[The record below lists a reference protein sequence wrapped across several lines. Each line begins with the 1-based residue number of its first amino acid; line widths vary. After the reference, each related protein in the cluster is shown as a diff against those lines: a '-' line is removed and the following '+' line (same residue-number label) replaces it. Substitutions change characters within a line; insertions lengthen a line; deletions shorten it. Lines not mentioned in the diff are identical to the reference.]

1 MKHDF
6 EERKENR
13 IINAHRLAKK
23 NQQQTDTLYHSA
35 SQMASA
41 IPMGQPILVG
51 HHSEKRDRNYRSRIG
66 NKFQQAGIKLD
77 KAAYYEEKARAIE
90 NNDAIFS
97 DDPKALDKLTDKLNG
112 MKTTQEFMKAANKCL
127 KKGDKD
133 GFLKL
138 QFGTLELWEQL
149 NVVDR
154 LHGKGFPSFK
164 LTNNSANI
172 RRIEQRIAQLKK
184 LETKTGID
192 ETINGIRIFENR
204 EANRLQIIFPGKP
217 DDNTRKKLKSAG
229 FRWSPIEGAW
239 QRHISNSAF
248 YDAQN
253 IVNAVAENEL

>member
-1 MKHDF
+1 
-6 EERKENR
+6 
-13 IINAHRLAKK
+13 
-23 NQQQTDTLYHSA
+23 
-35 SQMASA
+35 MASA
-41 IPMGQPILVG
+41 IPMGQPILIG
-51 HHSEKRDRNYRSRIG
+51 HHSEKKDRNYRSRIG

-77 KAAYYEEKARAIE
+77 KAAYYEEKAKAIE

-97 DDPKALDKLTDKLNG
+97 DDPNALDKLTDKLNG

-127 KKGDKD
+127 KKNDKD

-172 RRIEQRIAQLKK
+172 RRIEQRIAQLQK
-184 LETKTGID
+184 LETKTAYD
-192 ETINGIRIFENR
+192 QTINRIRILENL

-217 DDNTRKKLKSAG
+217 EEEARKKLKSAG
-229 FRWSPIEGAW
+229 FRWSPSESAW
-239 QRHISNSAF
+239 QRHISNGALF
-248 YDAQN
+248 NAKM
-253 IVNAVAENEL
+253 IVNALAKIRE